1 LKICIEQI
9 LIKKELFL
17 NITNTKLDLDFVR
30 SQFPAFKDPLCK
42 DWSFFENAGGSYV
55 PKHVIHRLNN
65 FMISTKVQ
73 PYAEYPMSKI
83 AGDNMDEATELFAKM
98 INAKNKEIIIGG
110 STSVNLYVLSNAL
123 KYSLKPGDEVIVTNQ
138 DHEANI
144 SPWRRLSEVGANI
157 KEWKIN
163 VETAELDIESFEN
176 LLTDKTKIVAV
187 THCSNIV
194 GTVNNLKKIS
204 ELAHKKNA
212 IVIGDGVSFAP
223 HGFPDVKEL
232 GVDFYTFSLYKTY
245 GPHLALLYG
254 KEHIL
259 KKLPNQN
266 HQFLEGN
273 YPYTINPGGP
283 NHEELVSLIGIYEYM
298 MELFQHHFNTT
309 NFTVREKITEVN
321 KLISMHEE
329 EIANPILDYI
339 SKKNDL
345 NLIGKNKIINKNRA
359 PTISFT
365 SKYKKSSEISN
376 ILVSNK
382 IATRND
388 NFYAW
393 RCLEALKIDTDDGL
407 VRLSM
412 SHYNSKTDTDR
423 IIEALE
429 KI

>member
-1 LKICIEQI
+1 MR
-9 LIKKELFL
+9 KKLAQE
-17 NITNTKLDLDFVR
+17 NIKLDIEFVR
-30 SQFPAFKDPLCK
+30 SQFPTFSDPLSK

-55 PKHVIHRLNN
+55 PQQVIDRLNK

-110 STSVNLYVLSNAL
+110 STSINLYVLSNAL

-163 VETAELDIESFEN
+163 PETAELEIETFKS

-204 ELAHKKNA
+204 ELAHQKNA

-232 GVDFYTFSLYKTY
+232 DVDFYTFSLYKTY

-254 KEHIL
+254 KEEIL

-266 HQFLEGN
+266 HEFLKDE

-283 NHEELVSLIGIYEYM
+283 NHEELCSLIGIYEYI
-298 MELFQHHFNTT
+298 EQFYSHHFDQNNKTL
-309 NFTVREKITEVN
+309 REKINKVN
-321 KLISMHEE
+321 ELISEHEE
-329 EIANPILDYI
+329 RIANPLLEYLN
-339 SKKNDL
+339 SRNDIK
-345 NLIGKNKIINKNRA
+345 LIGQKKIKNKNRA
-359 PTISFT
+359 PTISF
-365 SKYKKSSEISN
+365 Y
-376 ILVSNK
+376 SNK
-382 IATRND
+382 ISSKNLSMHLVQNEIATRND

-393 RCLEALKIDTDDGL
+393 RCLKALGIDTKDGV
-407 VRLSM
+407 VRTSM
-412 SHYNSKTDTDR
+412 VHYNSEEDTNKL
-423 IIEALE
+423 IEVLM